1 MLANGAKETTATTGT
16 GTVTLSAVAGYPR
29 FAQVLGVGQFVDYA
43 IKSGENWEWGVGRLA
58 AGNTLERSAVTAKFE
73 SGTYTKNP
81 TTGLSLAGTSDV
93 FCTAHAATNGIG
105 AGGGSL
111 DRTKSTVLSAHM
123 VKLSTNPEN
132 SGYTPFGA
140 NRLMW
145 FPFVWPSGID
155 RFTTGVRLNLFSAGG
170 TKMRIAIVE
179 PGDPVT
185 TSRII
190 AQTGDIPTNTS
201 GIKTATFAAPVPM
214 PLARYYIGVLCD
226 GTPNILAAH
235 AGLMDPYVLQFGGNL
250 FPRGGSSNNVSA
262 GWTSITD
269 AMVRAGVD
277 NGEDRAQ
284 TDPMI
289 AMVQA

>member
-1 MLANGAKETTATTGT
+1 MLANGVKETTATTGT
-16 GTVTLSAVAGYPR
+16 GTVTLSAVTGFPR

-81 TTGLSLAGTSDV
+81 ATRLPLAGTSDV
-93 FCTAHAATNGIG
+93 FCTAHADTNGIG

-111 DRTKSTVLSAHM
+111 DRTKATVLSAHM
-123 VKLSTNPEN
+123 VKLSGNPDT

-140 NRLMW
+140 NRLTW

-155 RFTTGVRLNLFSAGG
+155 RFAAGVRLSIYTAGG

-190 AQTGDIPTNTS
+190 AQTGDIPTSTS

-235 AGLMDPYVLQFGGNL
+235 AGLMDPYVLQSGGNL
-250 FPRGGSSNNVSA
+250 FPRGGSSNNVAA

>member
-1 MLANGAKETTATTGT
+1 MLANAARETTATTGT
-16 GTVTLSAVAGYPR
+16 GTVTLAAVTGYPR
-29 FAQVLGVGQFVDYA
+29 FAQVLGVGKFVDYA
-43 IKSGENWEWGVGRLA
+43 IKSGENWEWGIGRLA

-73 SGTYTKNP
+73 GGTYTKTP
-81 TTGLSLAGTSDV
+81 TTKLALAGTSEV
-93 FCTAHAATNGIG
+93 FCTIHSETNGIG

-111 DRTKSTVLSAHM
+111 DRTAAVVLSAHM
-123 VKLSTNPEN
+123 VKLSANPDN
-132 SGYTPFGA
+132 SGYTPFAA

-145 FPFVWPSGID
+145 FPFVWPAGVD
-155 RFTTGVRLNLFSAGG
+155 RYATGVRLSLFSASG

-185 TSRII
+185 TSRIV

-201 GIKTATFAAPVPM
+201 GIKTATFAAPVPL
-214 PLARYYIGVLCD
+214 PLARYYLGVLCD

-250 FPRGGSSNNVSA
+250 FPRGGASNNVAA

>member
-1 MLANGAKETTATTGT
+1 MLANAARETTATTGT
-16 GTVTLSAVAGYPR
+16 GTVTLAAVAGHPR

-81 TTGLSLAGTSDV
+81 ATRLPLAGTSDV
-93 FCTAHAATNGIG
+93 FCTAHADTNGIG

-111 DRTKSTVLSAHM
+111 ERTRATVLSAHH
-123 VKLSTNPEN
+123 VKTSNNPAN
-132 SGYTPFGA
+132 VGYTPVA
-140 NRLMW
+140 NRLIW

-155 RFTTGVRLNLFSAGG
+155 RFATGLRLELYSGAG

-179 PGDPVT
+179 PGDPIT
-185 TSRII
+185 ASRIV
-190 AQTGDIPTNTS
+190 AQTGNIATGTS
-201 GIKTATFAAPVPM
+201 GIKTATFAAPVAM
-214 PLARYYIGVLCD
+214 PLARYYLAMLCD
-226 GTPNILAAH
+226 GAPSILAGH
-235 AGLMDPYVLQFGGNL
+235 AGLMDPYILQFSGGY
-250 FPRGGSSNNVSA
+250 FPRGGSSVNVTA
-262 GWTSITD
+262 GWAGITD
-269 AMVRAGVD
+269 AMVRTSTD